1 MNRILITG
9 ATGRAGRQV
18 VSQLLAMGVR
28 VRALARNPDAAGLPP
43 QVEVVRGDLTLPETL
58 DECLDGI
65 DAVFLV
71 WCASAASAPPAME
84 RIAKHA
90 RRIVFLSSPYQTA
103 HPLFQGAQPNPISSL
118 HAGIE
123 RLIRASGL
131 AWTFMRPGMFAANA
145 LWWWAPQIRAGD
157 VVRWP
162 YALAPTAPIHERDIA
177 AVAVRALCDNT
188 CAGAEYLLTGPQS
201 LSQLDQVSTI
211 GDVLGRS
218 LRFEEISPE
227 DWRRELPATAP
238 TSIANMLLAAWASAI
253 GQPAL
258 VTSTIAEITGMP
270 PRTFRDWAADNAS
283 EFQSRPLALS

>member
-9 ATGRAGRQV
+9 ATGRTGRHV
-18 VSQLLAMGVR
+18 VSQLLTMGVQ

-65 DAVFLV
+65 DAAFLV
-71 WCASAASAPPAME
+71 WSAPAASAPAVIE

-103 HPLFQGAQPNPISSL
+103 HPLFQAAQPNPISSL
-118 HAGIE
+118 HAEIE
-123 RLIRASGL
+123 RLIKASGP
-131 AWTFMRPGMFAANA
+131 AWTFLRPGMFAANA

-162 YALAPTAPIHERDIA
+162 YALVPTAPVHERDIA
-177 AVAVRALCDNT
+177 AVAVRALCDNR
-188 CAGAEYLLTGPQS
+188 CAGAEHVLTGPQS
-201 LSQLDQVSTI
+201 LSHLDQVSTI

-218 LRFEEISPE
+218 LLFEEISPD
-227 DWRRELPATAP
+227 DWRRELPDTVP
-238 TSIANMLLAAWASAI
+238 IFIANMLLAAWSAAI

-258 VTSTIAEITGMP
+258 VTSTIAGTTGIP

-283 EFQSRPLALS
+283 EFQHVH

>member
-1 MNRILITG
+1 MGFWNRDGDRYLGSVPSMDRPAEATPPHRMGASYMNRILITG

-28 VRALARNPDAAGLPP
+28 VRAVARNPDAAGLPP

-131 AWTFMRPGMFAANA
+131 AWTFLRPGMFAANA

-162 YALAPTAPIHERDIA
+162 YALAPRAPIVCSQNSDVAWIQQLASPERPTIA
-177 AVAVRALCDNT
+177 TALRSVKTVDPCSHSSSRLLPPSASSSAVAVTA
-188 CAGAEYLLTGPQS
+188 PW
-201 LSQLDQVSTI
+201 
-211 GDVLGRS
+211 RS
-218 LRFEEISPE
+218 LHSGNRSPC
-227 DWRRELPATAP
+227 
-238 TSIANMLLAAWASAI
+238 SSASGR
-253 GQPAL
+253 GQ
-258 VTSTIAEITGMP
+258 
-270 PRTFRDWAADNAS
+270 D
-283 EFQSRPLALS
+283 

>member
-43 QVEVVRGDLTLPETL
+43 QVEVVRGDLTLPQTL

-65 DAVFLV
+65 DEVFLV
-71 WCASAASAPPAME
+71 WCASADSAPQAME

-103 HPLFQGAQPNPISSL
+103 HPLFQGAQPNPVSSL

-131 AWTFMRPGMFAANA
+131 AWTFLRPGMFAANA

-157 VVRWP
+157 IVRWP

-177 AVAVRALCDNT
+177 AVAVRALCDNS
-188 CAGAEYLLTGPQS
+188 CAGAEYVLTGPQS

-211 GDVLGRS
+211 GDVLGRP
-218 LRFEEISPE
+218 LHFEEISPE

-238 TSIANMLLAAWASAI
+238 SSIANMLLAAWAAAI
-253 GQPAL
+253 GSYGFAL
-258 VTSTIAEITGMP
+258 VLQILTSRQMRHA
-270 PRTFRDWAADNAS
+270 R
-283 EFQSRPLALS
+283 